1 MQGNKPLKIV
11 IVTQTV
17 YPALDPRSH
26 KSMQLT
32 LGLADAGHDVT
43 VWKNEETMSR
53 IILCI

>member
-26 KSMQLT
+26 RSMQLA